1 MLCVRVRVRGWTWT
15 YGGDGEGAAVGEMRV
30 DLSELEETVRKLNRV
45 TTAMGE
51 SVGKSKYNTY
61 LPKGALGAGFAE
73 QTDLDAAH
81 DSMKTHIEDIVK
93 FLNEVIE
100 DFGTKT
106 KNAHGKY
113 QNAEHDAKYG
123 MDGGRSGSGN

>member
-1 MLCVRVRVRGWTWT
+1 
-15 YGGDGEGAAVGEMRV
+15 VGEMRV

-45 TTAMGE
+45 TSAMGD
-51 SVGKSKYNTY
+51 SVTKSKYNTE
-61 LPKGALGAGFAE
+61 LPKGALGSGFAE
-73 QTDLDAAH
+73 ESDLNEAH
-81 DSMKTHIEDIVK
+81 GKMKNLIEEIVK
-93 FLNEVIE
+93 YLNDVIE

-106 KNAHGKY
+106 KTAHGKY